1 MTDEE
6 KKFEL
11 KEEARLDEMY
21 DARYASEDDEDEG
34 ESDALAKLNQAAEDN
49 GEPL

>member
-21 DARYASEDDEDEG
+21 DARYASEEDEG
-34 ESDALAKLNQAAEDN
+34 DN
-49 GEPL
+49 DEQR

>member
-6 KKFEL
+6 KRFEL

-21 DARYASEDDEDEG
+21 DAKYAEEDEG
-34 ESDALAKLNQAAEDN
+34 ESDEQR
-49 GEPL
+49 

>member
-6 KKFEL
+6 KRFEL
-11 KEEARLDEMY
+11 KEEARLDAMY
-21 DARYASEDDEDEG
+21 DARYASEEDEG